1 MPLEYAFLLDA
12 FLEEQAQ
19 NITIDTTRIGFRYKG
34 QSFEIIDAPGH
45 REFIKNMVTGAAA
58 AEEAILLI
66 DAHEGLKEQ
75 TRRHGLLLSL
85 LGVSRVIV
93 AVNKMD
99 LVQWKQDR
107 FRVLE
112 KEIREYLG
120 GLKISPRE
128 VIPISAREGS
138 TVMRRD
144 DQHLPWWKGPTLLE
158 ALLAGAGKSQQ
169 SPEGPLRF
177 SIQDVYRFD
186 ARRVIAG
193 KLESGRIRVG
203 DPVIFFPDRKASRI
217 KSIESWGE
225 ETPLRE
231 VGPGQSVAVTLE
243 EQIFVERGH
252 VGALPENPPV
262 ESREVRARIFWLDTE
277 ALRLQAP
284 VTLRLGTQ
292 SVEARLVAID
302 RVVDAE
308 KLEAVTDTR
317 EEVGRFEVAEVR
329 LRCRRP
335 LVYDAHERVSATG
348 RFALQRGP
356 RIGGGGIIT
365 FAEYP
370 ASLAKP
376 VTGEHL
382 TWTEGRVSQEARA
395 SHFGHEGAVIWLTG
409 LSGSGK
415 STLAVALESLLFRRG
430 IGTMI
435 LDGDNLRHGL
445 CADLG
450 FSLTDRAENI
460 RRAGEV
466 AKLMAESGLVV
477 ISSLISPLKKERESV
492 RASCRSAGISFSEIF
507 INASIAECEKR
518 DPRGLYQKA
527 RKGEIKG
534 FTGID
539 SPYEIP
545 EQPDLIL
552 ETGKEKVVE
561 SAERLLSHV
570 LNLVR
575 LKEEDREGAPGP
587 GGQI

>member
-1 MPLEYAFLLDA
+1 
-12 FLEEQAQ
+12 
-19 NITIDTTRIGFRYKG
+19 
-34 QSFEIIDAPGH
+34 
-45 REFIKNMVTGAAA
+45 
-58 AEEAILLI
+58 
-66 DAHEGLKEQ
+66 
-75 TRRHGLLLSL
+75 
-85 LGVSRVIV
+85 
-93 AVNKMD
+93 
-99 LVQWKQDR
+99 
-107 FRVLE
+107 
-112 KEIREYLG
+112 
-120 GLKISPRE
+120 
-128 VIPISAREGS
+128 
-138 TVMRRD
+138 
-144 DQHLPWWKGPTLLE
+144 
-158 ALLAGAGKSQQ
+158 
-169 SPEGPLRF
+169 
-177 SIQDVYRFD
+177 
-186 ARRVIAG
+186 
-193 KLESGRIRVG
+193 
-203 DPVIFFPDRKASRI
+203 
-217 KSIESWGE
+217 
-225 ETPLRE
+225 
-231 VGPGQSVAVTLE
+231 
-243 EQIFVERGH
+243 
-252 VGALPENPPV
+252 LPEDPPV

-277 ALRLQAP
+277 PLRLQAP

-308 KLEAVTDTR
+308 KLEAAKDSR
-317 EEVGRFEVAEVR
+317 EEVARFEVAEVR

-335 LVYDAHERVSATG
+335 LVYDAHDRVSATG

-492 RASCRSAGISFSEIF
+492 RASCRTAGISFSEIF

-527 RKGEIKG
+527 RKGEIQG

-545 EQPDLIL
+545 EHPDLVL

-561 SAERLLSHV
+561 SADRLLSHV

-575 LKEEDREGAPGP
+575 LKEEDREGASGP